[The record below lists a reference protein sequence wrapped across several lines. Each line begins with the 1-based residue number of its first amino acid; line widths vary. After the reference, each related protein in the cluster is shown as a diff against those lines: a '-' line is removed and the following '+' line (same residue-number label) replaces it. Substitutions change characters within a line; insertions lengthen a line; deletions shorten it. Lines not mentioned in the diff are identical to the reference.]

1 MNMQLKKIIVI
12 KKILVAISLLLFA
25 LACYN
30 PAFIT
35 EGSENEEASGLF
47 SLLFGWIGLLF
58 HMSMG
63 LASVLF
69 YMSWFANI
77 SYICSIFFFL
87 KNNRDSFYLTSVSTL
102 VLGIF
107 PLLVLLVG
115 SPEMLV
121 NESGGDTVYIECM
134 CVGYYLWIS
143 SFVVLLLGGVW
154 EAARHKAH

>member
-69 YMSWFANI
+69 YMSWFANV
-77 SYICSIFFFL
+77 SYICSIFFF
-87 KNNRDSFYLTSVSTL
+87 
-102 VLGIF
+102 
-107 PLLVLLVG
+107 
-115 SPEMLV
+115 
-121 NESGGDTVYIECM
+121 
-134 CVGYYLWIS
+134 
-143 SFVVLLLGGVW
+143 
-154 EAARHKAH
+154 